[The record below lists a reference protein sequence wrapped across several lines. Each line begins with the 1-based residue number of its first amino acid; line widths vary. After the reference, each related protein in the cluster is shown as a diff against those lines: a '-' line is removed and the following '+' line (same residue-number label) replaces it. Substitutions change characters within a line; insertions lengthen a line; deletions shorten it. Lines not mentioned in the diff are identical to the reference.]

1 MKETG
6 LVRKVD
12 KLGRVVI
19 PKEWRKQLDIGE
31 EEDVDIRREDDMIII
46 KKYVRKDTFTGDT
59 EDLVEYEGKWVSK
72 KSIKE
77 MAKLAGII

>member
-1 MKETG
+1 
-6 LVRKVD
+6 
-12 KLGRVVI
+12 
-19 PKEWRKQLDIGE
+19 
-31 EEDVDIRREDDMIII
+31 MIII